1 VCRCRQASPQVGSG
15 AAAISAIVTTSQ
27 RIAQRFTEILEART
41 PIAALRAVTALRR
54 ELDAFERQQVARAL
68 AEGAT
73 FASIARELGIS
84 RQAVHRRFRNLSPAD
99 ARLVTSPD
107 TRRVLLYARDEAI
120 ALGADTP
127 ASEHVLLA
135 TLRISELPAAAV
147 LRAAGATLGR
157 VRAQVEGVSTG
168 ARLFRRD
175 PPADDFRALLKAPAR
190 HARERGSAR
199 IEVEDLL
206 LGILDDERGG
216 AARTLRALRIDP
228 HAVGDAL
235 LASLESKS
243 A

>member
-1 VCRCRQASPQVGSG
+1 
-15 AAAISAIVTTSQ
+15 VTTSQ
-27 RIAQRFTEILEART
+27 RIAQRFSEILEART

-54 ELDAFERQQVARAL
+54 ELNLFERQQVARAL
-68 AEGAT
+68 ADGAT

-99 ARLVTSPD
+99 APLVTSPD
-107 TRRVLLYARDEAI
+107 ARRVLLYARDEAI

-135 TLRISELPAAAV
+135 TVRISELPAASV

-157 VRAQVEGVSTG
+157 VRAHIEGVATR
-168 ARLFRRD
+168 APLFRRD
-175 PPADDFRALLKAPAR
+175 PPADDFFRALLKAPAR

-206 LGILDDERGG
+206 LGMLDDERGG
-216 AARTLRALRIDP
+216 AARTLRALRVDQ
-228 HAVGDAL
+228 DAL
-235 LASLESKS
+235 CDALISSLRGRS